1 MRVVVDGELLGEQGF
16 NKEEIGEVP
25 ANFSLLVGIDN
36 MIDENTGRTT
46 NLNVFSSM
54 LSADQMEGMTASGG
68 NACGEAGDYLS
79 WEEVLTLA
87 KLHSEAK
94 IVELDALEGPCRRES
109 EVQVFTASFDHHHW

>member
-36 MIDENTGRTT
+36 MMDENTGRTT

-54 LSADQMEGMTASGG
+54 LSADRMEGMTASGG
-68 NACGEAGDYLS
+68 DACGEAVVSYP
-79 WEEVLTLA
+79 T
-87 KLHSEAK
+87 
-94 IVELDALEGPCRRES
+94 R
-109 EVQVFTASFDHHHW
+109 